1 MMNKCRKPG
10 TILLF
15 LILSFMLVLSPASP
29 SMADDIPVYIVL
41 DFDDPTA
48 GQFRTLLEQE
58 IVALGGI
65 TLVDKDH
72 LSVEDCAILSVVGF
86 RYKGPSGEDLG
97 FPFSYA
103 IGYSEP
109 GDSYLYYEY
118 HNVLVGYADYEG
130 LSWAA
135 GEIADELDIELALW
149 W

>member
-1 MMNKCRKPG
+1 MKKWRKPG

-15 LILSFMLVLSPASP
+15 LALSFILVLSPASQ
-29 SMADDIPVYIVL
+29 SMAEIPVYIVL
-41 DFDDPTA
+41 DFDDPAA
-48 GQFRTLLEQE
+48 GQFRTLLEQK

-65 TLVDKDH
+65 TLVNKDH
-72 LSVEDCAILSVVGF
+72 LSIEDCAILSVVGF

-118 HNVLVGYADYEG
+118 HNVLVGYANAEG

-135 GEIADELDIELALW
+135 GEIADELDVELALW

>member
-1 MMNKCRKPG
+1 MMKKWRKPG

-15 LILSFMLVLSPASP
+15 LALSFILVLSPASQ
-29 SMADDIPVYIVL
+29 SMAEIPVYIVL
-41 DFDDPTA
+41 DFDDPAA
-48 GQFRTLLEQE
+48 GQFRTLLEQK

-65 TLVDKDH
+65 TLVNKDH
-72 LSVEDCAILSVVGF
+72 LSIEDCAILSVVGF

-118 HNVLVGYADYEG
+118 HNVLVGYANAEG

-135 GEIADELDIELALW
+135 GEIADELDVELALW